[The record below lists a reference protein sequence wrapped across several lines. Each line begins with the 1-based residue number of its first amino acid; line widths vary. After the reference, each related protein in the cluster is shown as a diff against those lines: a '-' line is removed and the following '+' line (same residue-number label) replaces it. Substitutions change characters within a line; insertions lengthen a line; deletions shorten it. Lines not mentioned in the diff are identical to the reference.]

1 MNEFNKLFT
10 LKEALLLFYSDAES
24 RLHQK
29 TILNYKTKMKAF
41 LEFIQDKKALPLERI
56 YMNEISRKDMES
68 YQKYL
73 RQKSRFKNHPTLPKT
88 SAGISNNTIRDY
100 ITKLNIF
107 FRFCLVNGYM
117 DYDIVTGIK
126 LIRPEKKDKLP
137 LYQSEVDLMN
147 ARYQNRSESNYR
159 NLCILHLML
168 DAGLRPE
175 EVVKLKLKDINF
187 DKGYLY
193 VDNSKGY
200 KSRYIRISRRLKN
213 YLVKYKTCYRGSG
226 APGDSFLLQVG
237 TRNQITHSSIKMV
250 FERLKKTTGI
260 DRLYPYLCR
269 HTFASS
275 FLLGG
280 GNLESLRVLMGHSDI
295 STTQQYLHISNQYGT
310 IADDIYRL
318 DSGFLDVYYKK

>member
-1 MNEFNKLFT
+1 MNDFNKIFT
-10 LKEALLLFYSDAES
+10 VKECLDLFYCDAES
-24 RLHQK
+24 RLHDT
-29 TILNYKTKMKAF
+29 TIKNYRNKMKAF
-41 LEFIQDKKALPLERI
+41 LEFIQEHKGKPLDQI
-56 YMNEISRKDMES
+56 YMNEISRADMTA

-73 RQKSRFKNHPTLPKT
+73 RNMKRFKDHPTLPKT
-88 SAGISNNTIRDY
+88 AAVLSNNTIRDY

-107 FRFCLVNGYM
+107 FRFCLSNEYM
-117 DYDIVTGIK
+117 DYDIITGMK

-137 LYQSEVDLMN
+137 LYQSEVDQLN
-147 ARYQNRSESNYR
+147 ARFKNRSETNYR

-175 EVVKLKLKDINF
+175 EVVKLKLKDVNF
-187 DKGYLY
+187 EKGYLSIE
-193 VDNSKGY
+193 NSKGY
-200 KSRYIRISRRLKN
+200 KSRYIRMSKRLKK
-213 YLVKYKTCYRGSG
+213 YLLNYKTCYRGGGSG
-226 APGDSFLLQVG
+226 KDSFILKIG
-237 TRNQITHSSIKMV
+237 SREPITNSSIKMV
-250 FERLKKTTGI
+250 FDRLKKSTGI

-310 IADDIYRL
+310 IADDIYKL
-318 DSGFLDVYYKK
+318 GNDFLDIYYRK